1 VKEKFPHDRARV
13 RQGAPDDEKLK
24 EMFANAKPGDPLK
37 KFLVPN
43 TGLDFYLSVCPIFHW
58 TIFRLRTSA
67 D

>member
-43 TGLDFYLSVCPIFHW
+43 TGLDLDLSVCPYFHL
-58 TIFRLRTSA
+58 TIFRLWTSS